1 MIGWFTFH
9 NNICVSICVY
19 RGVYILGNTWDSKM
33 SVNHASKFPIRR
45 LKKKDLSNEPSII
58 NVHANCREIT
68 WFFGYRLQYNV
79 NEKKNEIGMILVKSM
94 VLLVSLFCYFFL
106 FGLLPIFY
114 NSLPIFILFY
124 ISTQNF

>member
-1 MIGWFTFH
+1 MIGWFTIH
-9 NNICVSICVY
+9 NNICVSIGVY

-33 SVNHASKFPIRR
+33 PVNHASKFPIRR

-79 NEKKNEIGMILVKSM
+79 NEKKMRLDWFWLRAWFC
-94 VLLVSLFCYFFL
+94 LLAYYVIFFL